1 MELYDHQKKKSKELH
16 EVLKNKGC
24 AYLRGEVRSGKTLTV
39 LETARLYNAKNVLF
53 LTKKK
58 AISSIK
64 SDYNLFKFQYN
75 IEVINYESV
84 HKVTI
89 TPDLVVYDE
98 AHVLS
103 GFPKPAKR
111 VKAIKAKYYNLP
123 CIWLSGTPAAE
134 SYSQWYHQLHV
145 NIKSPFKEYSNF
157 YKWVKDFVKVT
168 EKRIGTHTVKD
179 YSDANK
185 DAIEKILKPYS
196 VTMTQAQAGFKTV
209 IKEHFLEVETPKGIS
224 SLVKKLLRDKAIE
237 GKKGYIMGDMPAKLQ
252 SKVHQ
257 IYNGTCILEDINGD
271 SIPHIFSDY
280 KAQFIKERFRDKKI
294 AIMYY
299 YQNELEV
306 LKNVFKNDLTTD
318 LDIFNSTNKN
328 IAVQQSS
335 TEGMNI
341 SKADC
346 LVYYN
351 LHFSGKNYIQ
361 SRDRLTVK
369 ERPENDV
376 YFIVESN
383 GINRDI
389 IKRVREKKDFNLS
402 AFYETASKIT
412 G

>member
-1 MELYDHQKKKSKELH
+1 MEIYDHQKIKSKELH
-16 EVLKNKGC
+16 KVLTRYKC

-53 LTKKK
+53 ITKKK
-58 AISSIK
+58 AISSIL
-64 SDYNLFKFQYN
+64 SDYNLFNFQYN
-75 IEVINYESV
+75 IEVINYESI
-84 HKVTI
+84 HKTKI
-89 TPDLVVYDE
+89 KPDLIVYDE

-111 VKAIKAKYYNLP
+111 VKTIKATYYKTP

-134 SYSQWYHQLHV
+134 SYSQWYHQLYV
-145 NIKSPFKEYSNF
+145 NISSPFKAYSNF
-157 YKWVKDFVKVT
+157 YKWAKDFVNIT

-179 YSDANK
+179 YCDANK
-185 DAIEKILKPYS
+185 DAIEKILNPYS

-209 IKEHFLEVETPKGIS
+209 IKEHFLEVQTPKGLHN
-224 SLVKKLLRDKAIE
+224 LVKKLLKDKAIE
-237 GKKGYIMGDMPAKLQ
+237 GQKGYIMGDMPAKLQ

-257 IYNGTCILEDINGD
+257 IYNGTCILEDINGE

-280 KAQFIKERFRDKKI
+280 KAQFIKERFKDKKI

-299 YQNELEV
+299 YQSELEV
-306 LKNVFKNDLTTD
+306 LKNVFKSDLTTD
-318 LDIFNSTNKN
+318 LMEFNSTGKS

-341 SKADC
+341 SKAEC

-351 LHFSGKNYIQ
+351 LGFSGKNWIQ

-369 ERPENDV
+369 ERPKNDV
-376 YFIVESN
+376 YFIVETP
-383 GINRDI
+383 GITEKI
-389 IKRVREKKDFNLS
+389 VKRVREKKDFNNS
-402 AFYETASKIT
+402 IFKKEFVH
-412 G
+412 